1 MSTDAAT
8 IQQVFMGNKDLL
20 AVTTTTVTVTAS
32 ATPLSS
38 SSPSTYNGPGTGTIV
53 GAAVGG
59 SAILVLGA
67 LLLAC
72 LIFQRKK
79 PKEVDNPTPV
89 TPGRPVISS
98 PMTSPSLGGGGG
110 LPNQSSM
117 YGFHPSVGYYNKDQF
132 QLVPTNTNSMSH
144 SSFLSDGTP
153 NPFFFPQPQ
162 PQHQGGHGLGQ
173 LQGDGV
179 YRAYQAPAPESPRQI
194 PISPTPREMDG
205 RSFRSINRKP
215 VAGSAGGYGQGS
227 GDDDVPQM
235 PIGSPLR

>member
-20 AVTTTTVTVTAS
+20 AVTTTTVTITAS
-32 ATPLSS
+32 GSPS

-79 PKEVDNPTPV
+79 PKEVDNPAPA
-89 TPGRPVISS
+89 PSGPPVISS
-98 PMTSPSLGGGGG
+98 PMTSPSLGG
-110 LPNQSSM
+110 LPSQSSM

-162 PQHQGGHGLGQ
+162 LPQQQQQGGQGLGQ

-179 YRAYQAPAPESPRQI
+179 YRSYQPPTPGSPGQV

-205 RSFRSINRKP
+205 RSFRSVNRKP
-215 VAGSAGGYGQGS
+215 VGGGAGGYGQGS